1 MVVYK
6 VSTMKQ
12 VMNQCIC
19 QYYKVVEKAMVIPS
33 KGYRIEGINKY
44 GTLDTIFMQHQPQQY
59 DYRTTPIDHKDP
71 EAHWYRTYFLQDTQH
86 VHTFFGYNNGDP
98 ILISI
103 KVETL
108 PNEKRQY
115 RVIYRTKNNPD
126 QHKLIVDS
134 FLLNP
139 PNSTVTDDST
149 FKTIIETIIPD
160 YPQLLK
166 MSGDQMV
173 ASGIHQELLKLD
185 ENPVR
190 NTSNL
195 KFDKSNI
202 STQLHTNHKF
212 GVLLMKEGQTKE
224 EEWFS
229 NQHDSEAFNEFLN
242 IIGRRTELKGFT
254 GWAGQL
260 DTKSTS
266 TSYPYILLFTC
277 YYYNRW

>member
-1 MVVYK
+1 
-6 VSTMKQ
+6 MKQ
-12 VMNQCIC
+12 LMNQCIC

-44 GTLDTIFMQHQPQQY
+44 GTLDTIFIQHEQHQPY
-59 DYRTTPIDHKDP
+59 DYHTTPIDHKDP

-103 KVETL
+103 KVEML
-108 PNEKRQY
+108 ANGKRQY

-126 QHKLIVDS
+126 QRKLVMDS

-139 PNSTVTDDST
+139 PNSTATACVEDST
-149 FKTIIETIIPD
+149 FKTIIETMIPD

-173 ASGIHQELLKLD
+173 TSGLQQELLKLD

-190 NTSNL
+190 NRT
-195 KFDKSNI
+195 
-202 STQLHTNHKF
+202 
-212 GVLLMKEGQTKE
+212 KEGHST
-224 EEWFS
+224 
-229 NQHDSEAFNEFLN
+229 N
-242 IIGRRTELKGFT
+242 I
-254 GWAGQL
+254 
-260 DTKSTS
+260 
-266 TSYPYILLFTC
+266 
-277 YYYNRW
+277 